1 METPWMKELIKH
13 IEYIGFV
20 KKTIKIRMDS
30 GDKTIDET
38 LWMYIAQGGTTYNI
52 RFSATMMYMT
62 SVNNYHLKLNQID
75 LINKFYVMINDTIA
89 PYDERMKVR
98 VRRYFNLEELLQ

>member
-1 METPWMKELIKH
+1 MKELIKH

-20 KKTIKIRMDS
+20 KKITKIRTESDVY
-30 GDKTIDET
+30 GHKTTEET
-38 LWMYIAQGGTTYNI
+38 LWQYIIPGGTTYNI
-52 RFSATMMYMT
+52 YFDKKMLYMT
-62 SVNNYHLKLNQID
+62 SVNNYHLKLNQSD

-98 VRRYFNLEELLQ
+98 VRRYFNLEELLD